1 MATKELLTRIA
12 LKYDTYA
19 NWSDTSKEGQG
30 GNLVLLKG
38 EIGLCEIP
46 SGSNEATTAP
56 TVLFKVGNGEDPFK
70 SLKWAS
76 ATAADVHGWAK
87 AQTVVLTGEKLQFKT
102 GTSVVHEVDL
112 SKFATDTELANA
124 VARIAAI
131 ETSIGE
137 GGNLAG
143 QVAAL
148 DGRLDVIESTDATK
162 AGSIAKAKADA
173 IAAAASDATTK
184 ANTAESNAKTY
195 ADTELAK
202 DRKRLDDIEGVNTT
216 QGAAISANTSAIER
230 EATDRATAVSN
241 EATARANA
249 DTAINEKIGGSYSK
263 TATVHA
269 AIVDAKKAGTDAQ
282 SQVTTLT
289 NGAVKTNTDNIATNA
304 GNIAKNTQ
312 AIADEKTAREAADTA
327 LDERL
332 DKIEVF
338 FAGANADG
346 EDKNALYDALDTL
359 TEIQK
364 YITDEGTAADEMVK
378 DITANANA
386 ITALQNI
393 VKDGGTLEV
402 RVDTAESNISAAQGK
417 ITALENVTKGYSG
430 ANAIKTAIDGV
441 NGIAVAAQ
449 GAAGVAQEA
458 AEAAQSDV
466 DALELVVNNATTG
479 LAAVGTK
486 ATNNASDISGLKTR
500 MTTAEGDI
508 DSLEAIVK
516 TGDDA
521 NTKLRSAI
529 TSLQALTGDASK
541 GNAKLRT
548 DLTAL
553 TNKVD
558 DSATGLAKTKEIA
571 DAAKSQSD
579 TNKSDIAT
587 IKSDYLKAADVYI
600 FNCGSATE
608 VTHKN

>member
-56 TVLFKVGNGEDPFK
+56 TILFKVGNGEDPFK

-102 GTSVVHEVDL
+102 GSTVVHEVDL
-112 SKFATDTELANA
+112 GKFATDTELADA
-124 VARIAAI
+124 VSRIAAI
-131 ETSIGE
+131 EGSIGE

-148 DGRLDVIESTDATK
+148 DARLDTIESTDATK
-162 AGSIAKAKADA
+162 EGSIAKAKADA
-173 IAAAASDATTK
+173 IAAAASDATEK
-184 ANTAESNAKTY
+184 ANTAESNAKTH
-195 ADTELAK
+195 ANTEIAK
-202 DRKRLDDIEGVNTT
+202 DRERLTAIEGVNDT
-216 QGAAISANTSAIER
+216 QGAAISANDAAIKK
-230 EATDRATAVSN
+230 EASDRATAVSN

-304 GNIAKNTQ
+304 SNIAKNTQ
-312 AIADEKTAREAADTA
+312 AIADEKAAREAADTA

-338 FAGANADG
+338 FAGADADG

-364 YITDEGTAADEMVK
+364 YITDEGSAADKMVE
-378 DITANANA
+378 DITANTNA

-402 RVDTAESNISAAQGK
+402 RVDTAESNISEAQGK
-417 ITALENVTKGYSG
+417 ITALENVTKGYTG
-430 ANAIKTAIDGV
+430 ANAIKNAIDGV
-441 NGIAVAAQ
+441 NGKAVAAQ
-449 GAAGVAQEA
+449 GAAQTAQEA

-553 TNKVD
+553 TNKVN

>member
-19 NWSDTSKEGQG
+19 NWSDTSKEGKG

-46 SGSNEATTAP
+46 SGSSEATTAP
-56 TVLFKVGNGEDPFK
+56 TILFKVGNGEDPFK

-76 ATAADVHGWAK
+76 ATAADVHSWAK

-102 GTSVVHEVDL
+102 GNSVVHEVDL
-112 SKFATDTELANA
+112 GKFATDTELADA
-124 VARIAAI
+124 VSRIAAI
-131 ETSIGE
+131 EGSIGA
-137 GGNLAG
+137 GGSVASDI
-143 QVAAL
+143 AAL
-148 DGRLDVIESTDATK
+148 DARLDTIESTDATK

-173 IAAAASDATTK
+173 IAAAASDATEK
-184 ANTAESNAKTY
+184 ANTAESNAKTH
-195 ADTELAK
+195 ANTEIAK
-202 DRKRLDDIEGVNTT
+202 DRERLTAIEGVNDT
-216 QGAAISANTSAIER
+216 QGAAISANDAAIKK
-230 EATDRATAVSN
+230 EASDRATAVSN

-304 GNIAKNTQ
+304 SNIAKNTQ
-312 AIADEKTAREAADTA
+312 AIADEKAAREAADTA

-338 FAGANADG
+338 FAGADADG

-378 DITANANA
+378 DIAANANA

-430 ANAIKTAIDGV
+430 ANAIKNAIDGV

>member
-19 NWSDTSKEGQG
+19 NWTDTSKEGQG

-38 EIGLCEIP
+38 EIGLCEVL
-46 SGSNEATTAP
+46 SGNSEATTAP
-56 TVLFKVGNGEDPFK
+56 TVLFKVGNGETPF
-70 SLKWAS
+70 SGLKWAS

-102 GTSVVHEVDL
+102 GSSVVHEVDL
-112 SKFATDTELANA
+112 GKFATDTELSDA

-131 ETSIGE
+131 EGSIGA
-137 GGNLAG
+137 GGSVASDI
-143 QVAAL
+143 AAL
-148 DGRLDVIESTDATK
+148 DERLCQVEDDTNLILSSEEPSYFPAVVK
-162 AGSIAKAKADA
+162 AFNDAKAY
-173 IAAAASDATTK
+173 T
-184 ANTAESNAKTY
+184 
-195 ADTELAK
+195 DTEVAK
-202 DRKRLDDIEGVNTT
+202 DRERLTAIEGVNTT
-216 QGAAISANTSAIER
+216 QGAAISANDAAIKK
-230 EATDRATAVSN
+230 EASDRATAVSD

-282 SQVTTLT
+282 SQVTALT
-289 NGAVKTNTDNIATNA
+289 NGAVKTNTENIADNA

-312 AIADEKTAREAADTA
+312 AIDDEKTAREAADTA

-378 DITANANA
+378 DIAANANA

-529 TSLQALTGDASK
+529 TSLQTLTGDASK

-553 TNKVD
+553 TNKVN

>member
-56 TVLFKVGNGEDPFK
+56 TILFKVGNGEDPFK

-102 GTSVVHEVDL
+102 GNSVVHEVDL

-131 ETSIGE
+131 EASIGE

-184 ANTAESNAKTY
+184 ANTAESNAKTH
-195 ADTELAK
+195 ADTEIAK
-202 DRKRLDDIEGVNTT
+202 DRERLTAVEGVNTT
-216 QGAAISANTSAIER
+216 QGAAITANDAAIKK

-304 GNIAKNTQ
+304 SNIAKNTQ
-312 AIADEKTAREAADTA
+312 AIADEKAAREAADTA

-364 YITDEGTAADEMVK
+364 FITDEGAAADEMVK

-430 ANAIKTAIDGV
+430 ANAIKNAIDGV
-441 NGIAVAAQ
+441 NGLAVAAQ
-449 GAAGVAQEA
+449 AAAGTAQTA

-466 DALELVVNNATTG
+466 DALELVVNDATTG

-486 ATNNASDISGLKTR
+486 ATNNASDISDLKTR

-529 TSLQALTGDASK
+529 TSLQTLTGDASK

-553 TNKVD
+553 INKVD
-558 DSATGLAKTKEIA
+558 DSSTGLAKTKEIA

-579 TNKSDIAT
+579 TNKSEIAT

>member
-19 NWSDTSKEGQG
+19 NWSDVSKEGQG

-131 ETSIGE
+131 EGSIGT
-137 GGNLAG
+137 GGT
-143 QVAAL
+143 VANDIVAL
-148 DGRLDVIESTDATK
+148 DARLDTIESTDATK

-184 ANTAESNAKTY
+184 ANTAETNAKTY

-202 DRKRLDDIEGVNTT
+202 DRKRLDDIEDVNTT
-216 QGAAISANTSAIER
+216 QGAAISANTSAIEK

-304 GNIAKNTQ
+304 SNIAKNTQ
-312 AIADEKTAREAADTA
+312 AIADEKAAREAADTA

-338 FAGANADG
+338 FAGADADG

-378 DITANANA
+378 DIAANANA

-430 ANAIKTAIDGV
+430 ANAIKNAIDGV

>member
-19 NWSDTSKEGQG
+19 NWTDTSKEDQG

-56 TVLFKVGNGEDPFK
+56 TILFKVGNGETPFK
-70 SLKWAS
+70 TLKWAS
-76 ATAADVHGWAK
+76 ATAADVHSWAK

-102 GTSVVHEVDL
+102 GSTVVHEVDL
-112 SKFATDTELANA
+112 GKFATDTELADA
-124 VARIAAI
+124 VSRIAAI

-148 DGRLDVIESTDATK
+148 DARLDTIESTDATK
-162 AGSIAKAKADA
+162 EGSIAKAKADA

-184 ANTAESNAKTY
+184 ANTAETNAKTH
-195 ADTELAK
+195 ANTEIAK
-202 DRKRLDDIEGVNTT
+202 DRTRLDALEAADTDIKADVAANAT
-216 QGAAISANTSAIER
+216 AIST
-230 EATDRATAVSN
+230 EATDRATAISGVETAYKAADTAINNKIGTVASGKTVVGMISDAQTAAASDATTKVNALKNGEVKANTEAIAENAGEIASLKTSVTN
-241 EATARANA
+241 EATARQEA
-249 DTAINEKIGGSYSK
+249 DN
-263 TATVHA
+263 
-269 AIVDAKKAGTDAQ
+269 
-282 SQVTTLT
+282 
-289 NGAVKTNTDNIATNA
+289 
-304 GNIAKNTQ
+304 
-312 AIADEKTAREAADTA
+312 A
-327 LDERL
+327 LDERI
-332 DKIEVF
+332 DKLETF
-338 FAGANADG
+338 FAGADADG
-346 EDKNALYDALDTL
+346 ESGGLYDALDTL

-364 YITDEGTAADEMVK
+364 YITDEGSAADKMVE
-378 DITANANA
+378 DITANTNA

-402 RVDTAESNISAAQGK
+402 RVDTAESNISEAQGK
-417 ITALENVTKGYSG
+417 ITALENVTKGYTG
-430 ANAIKTAIDGV
+430 ANAIKNAIDGV
-441 NGIAVAAQ
+441 NGKAVAAQ
-449 GAAGVAQEA
+449 GAAQTAQGA
-458 AEAAQSDV
+458 AEAAQADV
-466 DALELVVNNATTG
+466 DALELVINNETTG

-500 MTTAEGDI
+500 MITAEGDI

-529 TSLQALTGDASK
+529 TSLQSLTGDANK
-541 GNAKLRT
+541 GNDKLYT

-553 TNKVD
+553 ANKVN

-608 VTHKN
+608 VTHNN

>member
-1 MATKELLTRIA
+1 MATKELLTRIT

-46 SGSNEATTAP
+46 SGRNEATTAP

-76 ATAADVHGWAK
+76 ATAADVHDWAK
-87 AQTVVLTGEKLQFKT
+87 AQIVELTGTKLQFKT
-102 GTSVVHEVDL
+102 GTSVVREVDL
-112 SKFATDTELANA
+112 TTFATAAALADA
-124 VARIAAI
+124 KARISDI
-131 ETSIGE
+131 EGSIGT
-137 GGNLAG
+137 GGTVANDI
-143 QVAAL
+143 AAL
-148 DGRLDVIESTDATK
+148 DARLDTIESTDATK
-162 AGSIAKAKADA
+162 DGSIAKAKADA

-202 DRKRLDDIEGVNTT
+202 DRKRLDDIETT
-216 QGAAISANTSAIER
+216 QGAAISANTSAIKK
-230 EATDRATAVSN
+230 EATDRATAISN
-241 EATARANA
+241 EATDRAKA

-263 TATVHA
+263 AATVHA

-282 SQVTTLT
+282 SQVTALT
-289 NGAVKTNTDNIATNA
+289 NGAVKTNTENIAANA
-304 GNIAKNTQ
+304 SNIAKNTQ
-312 AIADEKTAREAADTA
+312 AIAGEKTARETADKA

-346 EDKNALYDALDTL
+346 EDKDALYDALDTL
-359 TEIQK
+359 TEIQR
-364 YITDEGTAADEMVK
+364 YITDEGAAADGMVK

-393 VKDGGTLEV
+393 VNDGGTLEV

-417 ITALENVTKGYSG
+417 ITALENVTKGYSDV
-430 ANAIKTAIDGV
+430 NAIKTAIDGV
-441 NGIAVAAQ
+441 NGTAIAAK
-449 GAAGVAQEA
+449 GAAGAAQKA

-466 DALELVVNNATTG
+466 DALELVVNNETTG

-486 ATNNASDISGLKTR
+486 ATSNASDISGLKTR
-500 MTTAEGDI
+500 MTTAEKDI

-516 TGDDA
+516 TGNDA
-521 NTKLRSAI
+521 NTELRSAI
-529 TSLQALTGDASK
+529 TRLQDLTGDASK

-600 FNCGSATE
+600 FNCGSATK

>member
-70 SLKWAS
+70 SLKWVS

-102 GTSVVHEVDL
+102 GNSVVHEVDL
-112 SKFATDTELANA
+112 GKFATDTELANA

-131 ETSIGE
+131 EGSIGA
-137 GGNLAG
+137 GGS
-143 QVAAL
+143 VASDITAL
-148 DGRLDVIESTDATK
+148 KDRLDVLEGGESDEGSVAQIALHYCDDAVSQASQLDEEVLK
-162 AGSIAKAKADA
+162 DAKAY
-173 IAAAASDATTK
+173 T
-184 ANTAESNAKTY
+184 
-195 ADTELAK
+195 DTEVAK
-202 DRKRLDDIEGVNTT
+202 DRERLTAIEGVNTT
-216 QGAAISANTSAIER
+216 QGAAISANDAAIKK
-230 EATDRATAVSN
+230 EASDRATAVSD

-263 TATVHA
+263 TATIHA

-282 SQVTTLT
+282 SQVTALT
-289 NGAVKTNTDNIATNA
+289 NGAVKTNTENIADNA

-430 ANAIKTAIDGV
+430 ANAIKNAIDGV

-553 TNKVD
+553 TNKVN

>member
-56 TVLFKVGNGEDPFK
+56 TILFKVGNGEDPFK

-102 GTSVVHEVDL
+102 GNSVVHEVDL
-112 SKFATDTELANA
+112 GKFATDTELANA
-124 VARIAAI
+124 VSRIAAI
-131 ETSIGE
+131 EGSIGT
-137 GGNLAG
+137 GGSVANDI
-143 QVAAL
+143 AAL
-148 DGRLDVIESTDATK
+148 DARLDTIESTDATK

-173 IAAAASDATTK
+173 IAAAASDATEK
-184 ANTAESNAKTY
+184 ANTAESNAKTH
-195 ADTELAK
+195 ANTEIAK
-202 DRKRLDDIEGVNTT
+202 DRERLTAIEGVNDT
-216 QGAAISANTSAIER
+216 QGAAISANDAAIKK
-230 EATDRATAVSN
+230 EASDRATAVSN

-304 GNIAKNTQ
+304 SNIAKNTQ
-312 AIADEKTAREAADTA
+312 AIADEKAAREAADTA

-553 TNKVD
+553 TNKVN

>member
-46 SGSNEATTAP
+46 SGSNEATIAP
-56 TVLFKVGNGEDPFK
+56 TILFKVGNGEDPFK
-70 SLKWAS
+70 SLRWAS

-102 GTSVVHEVDL
+102 GNSVVHEVDL
-112 SKFATDTELANA
+112 GKFATDTELANA

-131 ETSIGE
+131 EGSIGA
-137 GGNLAG
+137 GGSVASDI
-143 QVAAL
+143 AAL
-148 DGRLDVIESTDATK
+148 DARLDTIESTDATK

-173 IAAAASDATTK
+173 IAAAASDATEK
-184 ANTAESNAKTY
+184 ANTAESNAKTH
-195 ADTELAK
+195 ANTEIAK
-202 DRKRLDDIEGVNTT
+202 DRERLTAIEGVNDT
-216 QGAAISANTSAIER
+216 QGAAISANDAAIKK
-230 EATDRATAVSN
+230 EASDRATAVSN

-304 GNIAKNTQ
+304 SNIAKNTQ
-312 AIADEKTAREAADTA
+312 AIADEKAAREAADTA

-338 FAGANADG
+338 FAGADADG

-378 DITANANA
+378 DIAANANA

-553 TNKVD
+553 TNKVN

-600 FNCGSATE
+600 FNCGSATK

>member
-102 GTSVVHEVDL
+102 GNSVVHEVDL

-131 ETSIGE
+131 EGSIGT
-137 GGNLAG
+137 GGSVANDI
-143 QVAAL
+143 AAL
-148 DGRLDVIESTDATK
+148 DARLDTIESTDATK

-173 IAAAASDATTK
+173 IAAAASDATEK
-184 ANTAESNAKTY
+184 ANTAETNAKTY
-195 ADTELAK
+195 ANTELAK
-202 DRKRLDDIEGVNTT
+202 DRERLTAIEGVNTT
-216 QGAAISANTSAIER
+216 QGAAISANTSAIEK
-230 EATDRATAVSN
+230 EASDRATAVSN

-304 GNIAKNTQ
+304 SNIAKNTQ
-312 AIADEKTAREAADTA
+312 AIADEKSAREAADTA

-378 DITANANA
+378 DIAANATA

-430 ANAIKTAIDGV
+430 ANAIKTAIEGV
-441 NGIAVAAQ
+441 NGVAVAAQ
-449 GAAGVAQEA
+449 AAAGNAQDA
-458 AEAAQSDV
+458 ADAAQSDV

-486 ATNNASDISGLKTR
+486 ASNNASDISGLKTR
-500 MTTAEGDI
+500 MTTAESDI

-529 TSLQALTGDASK
+529 TSLQTLTGDASK
-541 GNAKLRT
+541 GNDKLRT

-553 TNKVD
+553 TNKVN
-558 DSATGLAKTKEIA
+558 DSSTGLAKTKEIA

-608 VTHKN
+608 VTHNN

>member
-56 TVLFKVGNGEDPFK
+56 TILFKVGNGEDPFK

-102 GTSVVHEVDL
+102 GSTVVHEVDL
-112 SKFATDTELANA
+112 GKFATDTELADA
-124 VARIAAI
+124 VSRIAAI
-131 ETSIGE
+131 EGSIGE

-148 DGRLDVIESTDATK
+148 DARLDTIESTDATK
-162 AGSIAKAKADA
+162 EGSIAKAKADA
-173 IAAAASDATTK
+173 IAAAASDATEK
-184 ANTAESNAKTY
+184 ANTAESNAKTH
-195 ADTELAK
+195 ANTEIAK
-202 DRKRLDDIEGVNTT
+202 DRERLTAIEGVNDT
-216 QGAAISANTSAIER
+216 QGAAISANDAAIKK
-230 EATDRATAVSN
+230 EASDRATAVSN

-289 NGAVKTNTDNIATNA
+289 KGAVKTNTDNIATNA
-304 GNIAKNTQ
+304 SNIAKNTQ
-312 AIADEKTAREAADTA
+312 AIADEKAAREAADTA

-338 FAGANADG
+338 FAGADADG
-346 EDKNALYDALDTL
+346 EDKNTLYDALDTL

-378 DITANANA
+378 DIAANANA

-553 TNKVD
+553 TNKVN

>member
-19 NWSDTSKEGQG
+19 NWSDVSKEGQG

-131 ETSIGE
+131 EGSIGT
-137 GGNLAG
+137 GGTVANDI
-143 QVAAL
+143 AAL
-148 DGRLDVIESTDATK
+148 DARLDTIESTDATK

-184 ANTAESNAKTY
+184 ANTAETNAKTY

-216 QGAAISANTSAIER
+216 QGAAISANTSAIEK

-304 GNIAKNTQ
+304 SNIAKNTQ
-312 AIADEKTAREAADTA
+312 AIADEKSAREAADTV

-364 YITDEGTAADEMVK
+364 FITDEGAAADEMVK
-378 DITANANA
+378 DIAANATA

>member
-1 MATKELLTRIA
+1 MATKELLTRIT

-46 SGSNEATTAP
+46 SGRNEATTAP

-76 ATAADVHGWAK
+76 ATAADVHDWAK
-87 AQTVVLTGEKLQFKT
+87 AQKVELDGTKLQFKT
-102 GTSVVHEVDL
+102 GTFVAREVDL
-112 SKFATDTELANA
+112 STKFVTDTELANA
-124 VARIAAI
+124 VTRISAI
-131 ETSIGE
+131 EASIGE

-148 DGRLDVIESTDATK
+148 DGRLDVIESTDATQE
-162 AGSIAKAKADA
+162 GSIAKAKADA

-184 ANTAESNAKTY
+184 ADTAESKAKTY
-195 ADTELAK
+195 ANTELAK
-202 DRKRLDDIEGVNTT
+202 DRERLDDIEEVNTD
-216 QGAAISANTSAIER
+216 QDAAISANTSAIEK
-230 EATDRATAVSN
+230 EAADRATAVST
-241 EATARANA
+241 EATARENA
-249 DTAINEKIGGSYSK
+249 DTAINEKIGGSYSE

-282 SQVTTLT
+282 SQVTALT
-289 NGAVKTNTDNIATNA
+289 DAVETNTEKIATNTSD
-304 GNIAKNTQ
+304 IAKNTQ
-312 AIADEKTAREAADTA
+312 AIAGETSAREAADNA

-364 YITDEGTAADEMVK
+364 YITDEGAAADEMVK
-378 DITANANA
+378 DIAANADA
-386 ITALQNI
+386 ITALKNI
-393 VKDGGTLEV
+393 VNDGGTLEV
-402 RVDTAESNISAAQGK
+402 RVAEAESNISAAQRN

-430 ANAIKTAIDGV
+430 TNAIKTAIDDV
-441 NGIAVAAQ
+441 NGTAVAAK
-449 GAAGVAQEA
+449 GAANAAQEA
-458 AEAAQSDV
+458 AEVAQSDV

-486 ATNNASDISGLKTR
+486 ATNNASDISGLKTS
-500 MTTAEGDI
+500 MTTAEKDI

-529 TSLQALTGDASK
+529 TSLQTLTGDASK

-600 FNCGSATE
+600 FNCGSATK

>member
-184 ANTAESNAKTY
+184 ANTAESNAKTH
-195 ADTELAK
+195 ADTEIAK
-202 DRKRLDDIEGVNTT
+202 DRERLTAIEGVNTT
-216 QGAAISANTSAIER
+216 QGAAIAENKAAVEK
-230 EATDRATAVSN
+230 EASDRATAVSN

-304 GNIAKNTQ
+304 SNIAKNTQ
-312 AIADEKTAREAADTA
+312 AIADEKAAREAADTA

-338 FAGANADG
+338 FAGADADG

-449 GAAGVAQEA
+449 GAAGVAQKA

-529 TSLQALTGDASK
+529 TSLQTLTGDASK

-553 TNKVD
+553 TNKVN

>member
-56 TVLFKVGNGEDPFK
+56 TILFKVGNGEDPFK

-102 GTSVVHEVDL
+102 GSTVVHEVDL
-112 SKFATDTELANA
+112 GKFATDTELADA
-124 VARIAAI
+124 VSRIAAI
-131 ETSIGE
+131 EGSIGE

-148 DGRLDVIESTDATK
+148 DARLDTIESTDATK
-162 AGSIAKAKADA
+162 EGSIAKAKADA
-173 IAAAASDATTK
+173 IAAAASDATEK
-184 ANTAESNAKTY
+184 ANTAESNAKTH
-195 ADTELAK
+195 ANTEIAK
-202 DRKRLDDIEGVNTT
+202 DRERLTAIEGVNDT
-216 QGAAISANTSAIER
+216 QGAAISANDAAIKK
-230 EATDRATAVSN
+230 EASDRATAVSN
-241 EATARANA
+241 EAAARANA

-304 GNIAKNTQ
+304 SNIAKNTQ
-312 AIADEKTAREAADTA
+312 AIADEKAAREAADTA

-338 FAGANADG
+338 FAGADADG

-378 DITANANA
+378 DIAANANA

-449 GAAGVAQEA
+449 GAAGAAQEA

-553 TNKVD
+553 TNKVN

>member
-56 TVLFKVGNGEDPFK
+56 TILFKVGNGEDPFK

-102 GTSVVHEVDL
+102 GNSVVHEVDL

-131 ETSIGE
+131 EGSIGT
-137 GGNLAG
+137 GGSVANDI
-143 QVAAL
+143 AAL
-148 DGRLDVIESTDATK
+148 DARLDTIESTDATK

-184 ANTAESNAKTY
+184 ANTAETNAKTH
-195 ADTELAK
+195 ANTEIAK
-202 DRKRLDDIEGVNTT
+202 DRERLTAIEGVNTA
-216 QGAAISANTSAIER
+216 QGAAISANTAAIEK
-230 EATDRATAVSN
+230 EASDRATAVGN

-249 DTAINEKIGGSYSK
+249 ILALTDKIGGSYSK
-263 TATVHA
+263 TASVHD

-282 SQVTTLT
+282 AQVTTLT

-304 GNIAKNTQ
+304 SNIAKNTQ
-312 AIADEKTAREAADTA
+312 AIADEKSAREAADTA

-553 TNKVD
+553 TNKVN